1 MRCASCLLLDPASD
15 ALTAEEHAARLAG
28 CDECPIERGDAP
40 CPPEAAARLMRR
52 QRELDRALRRS
63 QSKLRQARNEL
74 EEMRAEMLRSEQR
87 VAALEA
93 LQQAN
98 SREIAGALRAQ
109 IELVQRQQDAILSL
123 STPIIQVW
131 SGILVLPLVGALD
144 AARADAL
151 MSGLLESV
159 VARGAR
165 HAILDLTG
173 VSEVDG
179 PRADHLLRV
188 VRAARL
194 LGAEVLLSGMRP
206 QVARAVADLDL
217 RFEGLRTAS
226 SLEEAL
232 RACGVG
238 RAPRAAARSA

>member
-1 MRCASCLLLDPASD
+1 
-15 ALTAEEHAARLAG
+15 
-28 CDECPIERGDAP
+28 
-40 CPPEAAARLMRR
+40 
-52 QRELDRALRRS
+52 
-63 QSKLRQARNEL
+63 
-74 EEMRAEMLRSEQR
+74 
-87 VAALEA
+87 
-93 LQQAN
+93 
-98 SREIAGALRAQ
+98 
-109 IELVQRQQDAILSL
+109 ILSL